1 MKDDALE
8 TTGWCSLK
16 QIGRN
21 RENSIYSVP
30 IMNGNRRGS
39 DSYPIKLDRIIEEK
53 FDFSNDDLLVPIR
66 FYPLFLLISILTFAN
81 RITFRESVR
90 TL

>member
-21 RENSIYSVP
+21 RENSKCSVP
-30 IMNGNRRGS
+30 IMNGNRRGP
-39 DSYPIKLDRIIEEK
+39 DSYPIKLDRMVEEK
-53 FDFSNDDLLVPIR
+53 YDFSNDDLLVPIHFTHFFYLFR
-66 FYPLFLLISILTFAN
+66 FPHLQTELHLGN
-81 RITFRESVR
+81 QC
-90 TL
+90 